1 MPNFAELLE
10 RALAWLEPFYQTW
23 GYLVVIGGALLEHT
37 FFLAWAMPGGI
48 LVALG
53 GLYAQDGDLSL
64 PLVILGGMLG
74 FALGDH
80 IDYFVGRRGSGVL
93 DRLLKGRQV
102 SASYVWSLRAIP
114 ALVLGYTNT
123 IPRAAFFMGGA
134 AAGLAYP
141 RFLAISLSL
150 AAFWSSVFSILGYWL
165 GSNRRRLFGVLEWV
179 GGGPLAVLILAAVV
193 YYVLNRRKRRPANT
207 ATT

>member
-1 MPNFAELLE
+1 MPDLAELLE
-10 RALAWLEPFYQTW
+10 QALARLEPFYESW
-23 GYLVVIGGALLEHT
+23 GYLVVMGGALLEHT

-53 GLYAQDGDLSL
+53 GLYAQDGELSL

-74 FALGDH
+74 FVLGDH

-93 DRLLKGRQV
+93 DRLLKGRHV
-102 SASYVWSLRAIP
+102 SPSYVWSLRAIP
-114 ALVLGYTNT
+114 ALLLAYTNT
-123 IPRAAFFMGGA
+123 IPRAALFMGGA
-134 AAGLAYP
+134 ASGLAYP

-179 GGGPLAVLILAAVV
+179 GSGPLLLLILAAVV
-193 YYVLNRRKRRPANT
+193 YFFLNRRRRRAANT